1 MIESIFS
8 LYLDVNPADGS
19 IIPVN
24 VDSSIEFRTYV
35 IIFIT
40 IYLLNANILF
50 NSTCFVATLV

>member
-19 IIPVN
+19 IIN